1 MISNAL
7 RGRGMTTLSSC
18 IVYLIKY
25 GFNLVLQ
32 ALHKCLDL
40 PSSIVLGPALLFIFQ
55 PVCLLSGK
63 VWGICCVFFTSD
75 SSPFRPVLKQICN
88 KMDDC

>member
-18 IVYLIKY
+18 KIYLITY

-40 PSSIVLGPALLFIFQ
+40 PSSIVLGPVLLFLYQ
-55 PVCLLSGK
+55 PVCFLERFGEFVVISCFRFL
-63 VWGICCVFFTSD
+63 
-75 SSPFRPVLKQICN
+75 PFPVSAEQDL
-88 KMDDC
+88 